1 VSSGESETSRSASN
15 QVEMAAVTPD
25 ALGVGL
31 RMGEQL
37 RTGLQI

>member
-1 VSSGESETSRSASN
+1 
-15 QVEMAAVTPD
+15 MAAVTPD

-31 RMGEQL
+31 RMGEQF